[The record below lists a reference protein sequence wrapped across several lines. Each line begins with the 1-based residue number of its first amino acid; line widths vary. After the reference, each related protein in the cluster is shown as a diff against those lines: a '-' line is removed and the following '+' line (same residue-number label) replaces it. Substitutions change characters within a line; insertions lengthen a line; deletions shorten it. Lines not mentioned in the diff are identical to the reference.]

1 MSEMMD
7 LNHKFTVSS
16 YNCKLFGDTKIPFI
30 KTILQHTDFLL
41 IQEHGLYKSN
51 FDKLYLIDAS
61 INYHACSAMDENIPL
76 AGRPHGGCGII
87 WKSN

>member
-1 MSEMMD
+1 MSAMMD

-16 YNCKLFGDTKIPFI
+16 YNYELFGDTKIPFI

-51 FDKLYLIDAS
+51 FDKLYMIDAS
-61 INYHACSAMDENIPL
+61 IN
-76 AGRPHGGCGII
+76 
-87 WKSN
+87 